1 MKRSAKRQA
10 RRWVIQELTRG
21 LGQRSGPSP
30 IKSAAD
36 WLILYLRAQATS
48 NVRNSWIEAAGRVV
62 WTGLSLM

>member
-30 IKSAAD
+30 IKSATD
-36 WLILYLRAQATS
+36 WWILYLRAQATS

>member
-1 MKRSAKRQA
+1 MTRSAKRQA

-21 LGQRSGPSP
+21 LGQRSEPSP
-30 IKSAAD
+30 IKSATD
-36 WLILYLRAQATS
+36 WWILYLRAQATS